1 MRYKLLQVAILC
13 NTVFSSAALAAPSQ
27 TVGLDKNFTHL
38 VEGGVHERYQY
49 ISWDVIEDAKPNFYI
64 LDVRSNSSFTVEG
77 NTTIHLYAPKSS
89 SAWNAASYLV
99 HTSGG
104 RIYLLGNVDIVSRHQ
119 EHAALGANAV
129 YAQESGRI
137 ELGAKG
143 TTTRIWS
150 IENKPDAISAKRGGT
165 VVFNSE
171 MNQVVGSMDFLDENL
186 GGRNSS
192 ISGIFSGEG
201 AYWFGDEQ
209 SWANAIIN
217 DIYEYHECAGK
228 DISEILNIP
237 NIPGFDLP
245 EFIIPE
251 ITDSFDLT
259 FKNGAQW
266 TYFGISD
273 SHNGSIGQISGNIKS
288 IPKRISAIRLED
300 GGIINLFDKNIKD
313 SWKALGLLDIFKE
326 LEVVKHDYVRIG
338 DLKGS
343 GGIFRLDLNSD
354 ERSESDVIYVE
365 GSTDPGMHYIE
376 PYNLD
381 ALRSISPENELIF
394 ALVSKDVKVTF
405 ADKQNLFGETL
416 FDYELEI
423 GSEDIDSTDELSHEE
438 ELQGKYEGWSDFNN
452 GTKWVIKNITFS
464 DSAAVRGMTGAGW
477 ASYGAAVEMDRRDRR
492 LTETSRN
499 QEDPNSGL
507 WIRATHGRAGA
518 TGQYRWDRDGFTLG
532 FDRKISEGNR
542 LGMWFSYSKGN
553 TELLDVDDGNGD
565 MERYELAL
573 YDTLT
578 FGSHYLD
585 FVGRFGRVS
594 SEFSTVNPKYTT
606 SGDYDQD
613 YLALSAEYGYTLKDV
628 NTGVFIEPQVQ
639 AQVAWLDSYDYSV
652 QRTMSTDV
660 DSATS
665 VIGRIGLRAGRAWSG
680 ETCAGEIYIRGDV
693 LHQLTDGQDVTFK
706 SKTDVL
712 HRDWGDFG
720 TWATFG
726 IGGFA
731 TWKNCLDFQFDV
743 EKTEGSEIDDTWLL
757 SGRMN
762 YRF

>member
-13 NTVFSSAALAAPSQ
+13 NTVFSSAALAAPPL
-27 TVGLDKNFTHL
+27 TVDLDKNFTHL
-38 VEGGVHERYQY
+38 VEGDVHERYQY
-49 ISWDVIEDAKPNFYI
+49 ISWDVIEDAKWNQSYI
-64 LDVRSNSSFTVEG
+64 LDVKDGASFTVEG
-77 NTTIHLYAPKSS
+77 NTKIHQYAPHSDEGDVG
-89 SAWNAASYLV
+89 SYAV

-104 RIYLLGNVDIVSRHQ
+104 KIYLLGNVDIVSRHK
-119 EHAALGANAV
+119 EHAKFGANAV
-129 YAQESGRI
+129 YAQNSGHV
-137 ELGAKG
+137 ELGSKG
-143 TTTRIWS
+143 TTTRVWS
-150 IENKPDAISAKRGGT
+150 IENKPDAISAKAGGT
-165 VVFNSE
+165 VVFQSE
-171 MNQVVGSMDFLDENL
+171 MNQVVGSMDFLDGNL

-209 SWANAIIN
+209 SWANAAVTIE
-217 DIYEYHECAGK
+217 DVPLLGSLTFEYKDWAGTSIK
-228 DISEILNIP
+228 FPIE
-237 NIPGFDLP
+237 FDFP
-245 EFIIPE
+245 K
-251 ITDSFDLT
+251 ITDTFELT
-259 FKNGAQW
+259 FRDGAQW
-266 TYFGISD
+266 TYFGIAD
-273 SHNGSIGQISGNIKS
+273 SYQRVVSGQDATLTS

-300 GGIINLFDKNIKD
+300 GGIINMFDENIQKNWED
-313 SWKALGLLDIFKE
+313 LGLLDIFKD
-326 LEVVKHDYVRIG
+326 LKYVKHDYVRIG

-354 ERSESDVIYVE
+354 KRSESDVIYVE

-394 ALVSKDVKVTF
+394 ALVAKDVEVTF

-423 GSEDIDSTDELSHEE
+423 GSEDIDSTYELSREE
-438 ELQGKYEGWSDFNN
+438 ELQGKYEQWSDFRN

-492 LTETSRN
+492 LSETSRN

-507 WIRATHGRAGA
+507 WIRATHGRAEA

-542 LGMWFSYSKGN
+542 LGLWFSYSKGN

-594 SEFSTVNPKYTT
+594 SEFSTVNPKYST

-652 QRTMSTDV
+652 QRTMSTEV
-660 DSATS
+660 DNATS

-693 LHQLTDGQDVTFK
+693 LHQLTDGQDVTYK

-731 TWKNCLDFQFDV
+731 TWRNCLDFQFDV

>member
-1 MRYKLLQVAILC
+1 
-13 NTVFSSAALAAPSQ
+13 
-27 TVGLDKNFTHL
+27 
-38 VEGGVHERYQY
+38 
-49 ISWDVIEDAKPNFYI
+49 
-64 LDVRSNSSFTVEG
+64 
-77 NTTIHLYAPKSS
+77 
-89 SAWNAASYLV
+89 
-99 HTSGG
+99 
-104 RIYLLGNVDIVSRHQ
+104 
-119 EHAALGANAV
+119 
-129 YAQESGRI
+129 
-137 ELGAKG
+137 
-143 TTTRIWS
+143 
-150 IENKPDAISAKRGGT
+150 
-165 VVFNSE
+165 
-171 MNQVVGSMDFLDENL
+171 MNQVVGSMDFLDLNL

-228 DISEILNIP
+228 DISEIF
-237 NIPGFDLP
+237 NIPGVDLP
-245 EFIIPE
+245 EFTIPE

-273 SHNGSIGQISGNIKS
+273 SHNGSIEQIPISGNVKS

-300 GGIINLFDKNIKD
+300 GGIINLVDKNIQK
-313 SWKALGLLDIFKE
+313 SWEDLGLLDIFEE
-326 LEVVKHDYVRIG
+326 LVKVKHDYVRIG

-394 ALVSKDVKVTF
+394 ALVAKDVEVTF

-423 GSEDIDSTDELSHEE
+423 GSEDIDSTSELSREE
-438 ELQGKYEGWSDFNN
+438 ELQGKYEQWSDFNN

-477 ASYGAAVEMDRRDRR
+477 ASYGAAVEMDRHDRR
-492 LTETSRN
+492 LSETSHN
-499 QEDPNSGL
+499 QEDPNNGL

-553 TELLDVDDGNGD
+553 TALLDVDDGNGD

-731 TWKNCLDFQFDV
+731 TWRNCLDFQFDV

>member
-1 MRYKLLQVAILC
+1 MRYKLLQVSILC
-13 NTVFSSAALAAPSQ
+13 NAVFSSAALAAPSQ

-38 VEGGVHERYQY
+38 VEGNVHERYQY

-89 SAWNAASYLV
+89 SAENAASYLV

-119 EHAALGANAV
+119 KHAALGANAV
-129 YAQESGRI
+129 YAQESGCI
-137 ELGAKG
+137 ELGEKG

-165 VVFNSE
+165 VVFHSE

-192 ISGIFSGEG
+192 ISGVFSGEG
-201 AYWFGDEQ
+201 SYWFGDEQ
-209 SWANAIIN
+209 SWANASVTVEIPFLGPKSFKYK
-217 DIYEYHECAGK
+217 DLAGTSMGES
-228 DISEILNIP
+228 D
-237 NIPGFDLP
+237 F
-245 EFIIPE
+245 PE
-251 ITDSFDLT
+251 ITDTFELT
-259 FKNGAQW
+259 FRDGAQW
-266 TYFGISD
+266 TYFGIADSYQRPVSD
-273 SHNGSIGQISGNIKS
+273 LNATLTS

-300 GGIINLFDKNIKD
+300 GGIINLFDDNIQK
-313 SWKALGLLDIFKE
+313 SWEDLGLCDIFEGIDK
-326 LEVVKHDYVRIG
+326 VKHDYVRIG

-394 ALVSKDVKVTF
+394 ALVAKDVEVTF

-542 LGMWFSYSKGN
+542 LGMWFSYNKGN

>member
-1 MRYKLLQVAILC
+1 MATVNAETLELNGDGCYTVHGHETYDELRANVPDATPSGDHKRIWANNSQLTITGKTEAIL
-13 NTVFSSAALAAPSQ
+13 TAPLGSNPSGGTMFFKSQ
-27 TVGLDKNFTHL
+27 GETGLIELKGDVHAVSQHQGENQL
-38 VEGGVHERYQY
+38 PEGGSNLFYAVDGGTIRLGSQGTKTYAAS
-49 ISWDVIEDAKPNFYI
+49 IAAKP
-64 LDVRSNSSFTVEG
+64 DV
-77 NTTIHLYAPKSS
+77 L
-89 SAWNAASYLV
+89 SAK
-99 HTSGG
+99 SGG
-104 RIYLLGNVDIVSRHQ
+104 KIYLDSTH
-119 EHAALGANAV
+119 
-129 YAQESGRI
+129 
-137 ELGAKG
+137 
-143 TTTRIWS
+143 
-150 IENKPDAISAKRGGT
+150 
-165 VVFNSE
+165 
-171 MNQVVGSMDFLDENL
+171 NQIIGSMDFLDP
-186 GGRNSS
+186 S
-192 ISGIFSGEG
+192 IGLKESLIKGTFSGEDSF
-201 AYWFGDEQ
+201 WFGDEQ
-209 SWANAIIN
+209 SWQNSN
-217 DIYEYHECAGK
+217 FK
-228 DISEILNIP
+228 
-237 NIPGFDLP
+237 FLP
-245 EFIIPE
+245 
-251 ITDSFDLT
+251 ITDTLDLT
-259 FKNGAQW
+259 FEKGAQW
-266 TYFGISD
+266 VYFGIAD
-273 SHNGSIGQISGNIKS
+273 SHKESIFTIES
-288 IPKRISAIRLED
+288 IEKRISAITLRD
-300 GGIINLFDKNIKD
+300 GGIINLFDENIKEY
-313 SWKALGLLDIFKE
+313 WKEVGLDKTFPD
-326 LEVVKHDYVRIG
+326 VMTVKHDYVVLG

-354 ERSESDVIYVE
+354 KRADSDVIYVE
-365 GSTDPGMHYIE
+365 GSTSPGVHYIE

-381 ALRSISPENELIF
+381 ELSSISPENELIF
-394 ALVSKDVKVTF
+394 AIVAKDARVTF
-405 ADKQNLFGETL
+405 ADKQNIYGETL
-416 FDYELEI
+416 FDYELQV
-423 GSEDIDSTDELSHEE
+423 GSEEFANPGEIEDAE
-438 ELQGKYEGWSDFNN
+438 ELQGKYGMDGFDEG
-452 GTKWVIKNITFS
+452 GTKWVITDLILS
-464 DSAAVRGMTGAGW
+464 DSTAVRGMTGAGW

-492 LTETSRN
+492 LSETSRN
-499 QEDPNSGL
+499 QEDPNNGL

-628 NTGVFIEPQVQ
+628 NTGVFVEPQVQ

-731 TWKNCLDFQFDV
+731 TWRNCLDFQFDV

>member
-1 MRYKLLQVAILC
+1 M
-13 NTVFSSAALAAPSQ
+13 
-27 TVGLDKNFTHL
+27 
-38 VEGGVHERYQY
+38 
-49 ISWDVIEDAKPNFYI
+49 
-64 LDVRSNSSFTVEG
+64 
-77 NTTIHLYAPKSS
+77 
-89 SAWNAASYLV
+89 
-99 HTSGG
+99 
-104 RIYLLGNVDIVSRHQ
+104 SRHQ

-165 VVFNSE
+165 VVFHSE

-237 NIPGFDLP
+237 NIPGVDLP

-354 ERSESDVIYVE
+354 KRSESDVIYVE

-394 ALVSKDVKVTF
+394 ALVAKDVKVTF

-423 GSEDIDSTDELSHEE
+423 GSEDIDSTDELLREE
-438 ELQGKYEGWSDFNN
+438 ELQGKYDELSDFNN

-492 LTETSRN
+492 LSETSRN

-542 LGMWFSYSKGN
+542 LGIWFSYSKGN

-680 ETCAGEIYIRGDV
+680 ETFAGEIYIRGDV

>member
-1 MRYKLLQVAILC
+1 MATVNAETLELNGDGCYTVHGHETYDELRANVPDATPWGDHKRIWANNSQLTITGKTEAIL
-13 NTVFSSAALAAPSQ
+13 TAPLGSNPSGGTMFFKSQ
-27 TVGLDKNFTHL
+27 GETGLIELKGDVYAVSQHQGENQL
-38 VEGGVHERYQY
+38 PEGGANLFYAVDGGTIRLGSQGTKTYAAS
-49 ISWDVIEDAKPNFYI
+49 IAAKP
-64 LDVRSNSSFTVEG
+64 DV
-77 NTTIHLYAPKSS
+77 L
-89 SAWNAASYLV
+89 SAK
-99 HTSGG
+99 SGG
-104 RIYLLGNVDIVSRHQ
+104 KIYLDSTH
-119 EHAALGANAV
+119 
-129 YAQESGRI
+129 
-137 ELGAKG
+137 
-143 TTTRIWS
+143 
-150 IENKPDAISAKRGGT
+150 
-165 VVFNSE
+165 
-171 MNQVVGSMDFLDENL
+171 NQIIGSMDFVDLSF
-186 GGRNSS
+186 GRQGSL
-192 ISGIFSGEG
+192 IKGVFSGEDSF
-201 AYWFGDEQ
+201 WFGDEQ
-209 SWANAIIN
+209 SIQNSN
-217 DIYEYHECAGK
+217 FK
-228 DISEILNIP
+228 DVFV
-237 NIPGFDLP
+237 GV
-245 EFIIPE
+245 
-251 ITDSFDLT
+251 TDSLDLT
-259 FKNGAQW
+259 FENGAQW
-266 TYFGISD
+266 VYFGIAD
-273 SHNGSIGQISGNIKS
+273 RHSIFTS
-288 IPKRISAIRLED
+288 IPKRVSEITLRN
-300 GGIINLFDKNIKD
+300 GGIINLFDENIQEYWQD
-313 SWKALGLLDIFKE
+313 IGLDKTFP
-326 LEVVKHDYVRIG
+326 EVMDVKHDYVVIG
-338 DLKGS
+338 NLKGS

-354 ERSESDVIYVE
+354 SRTDSDVIYVE
-365 GSTDPGMHYIE
+365 GSTSPGVHYIE

-381 ALRSISPENELIF
+381 ELNSISPENELIF
-394 ALVSKDVKVTF
+394 AIVAKDAKVTF
-405 ADKQNLFGETL
+405 ADKQNIYGETL
-416 FDYELEI
+416 FDYELQVASEEFANPGEI
-423 GSEDIDSTDELSHEE
+423 EDAE
-438 ELQGKYEGWSDFNN
+438 ELQGKYGMDGFDEG
-452 GTKWVIKNITFS
+452 GTKWVITDLILS
-464 DSAAVRGMTGAGW
+464 DSTAVRGMTGAGW
-477 ASYGAAVEMDRRDRR
+477 ASYGAAVEMDRHDRR
-492 LTETSRN
+492 LSETSRN
-499 QEDPNSGL
+499 QEDPNNGL

-518 TGQYRWDRDGFTLG
+518 AGQYRWDRDGFTLG

-594 SEFSTVNPKYTT
+594 SEFSTVNPKYST

-731 TWKNCLDFQFDV
+731 TWRNCLDFQFDV

>member
-1 MRYKLLQVAILC
+1 MEDMKPSERPVKMLMPPPFEVNHSCKLKCVYFAIASVFALATVNAETLELNGDGCYTVHGHETYDELRANVPDATPWGDHKRIWANNSQLTITGKTEAIL
-13 NTVFSSAALAAPSQ
+13 TAPLGSNPSGGTMFFKSQ
-27 TVGLDKNFTHL
+27 GETGLIELKGDVYAVSQHQGENQL
-38 VEGGVHERYQY
+38 PEGGSNLFYAVDGGTIRLGSQGTKTYAAS
-49 ISWDVIEDAKPNFYI
+49 IAAKP
-64 LDVRSNSSFTVEG
+64 DV
-77 NTTIHLYAPKSS
+77 L
-89 SAWNAASYLV
+89 SAK
-99 HTSGG
+99 SGG
-104 RIYLLGNVDIVSRHQ
+104 KIYLDSTH
-119 EHAALGANAV
+119 
-129 YAQESGRI
+129 
-137 ELGAKG
+137 
-143 TTTRIWS
+143 
-150 IENKPDAISAKRGGT
+150 
-165 VVFNSE
+165 
-171 MNQVVGSMDFLDENL
+171 NQIIGSMDFVDLSF
-186 GGRNSS
+186 GRQGSL
-192 ISGIFSGEG
+192 IKGVFSGEDSF
-201 AYWFGDEQ
+201 WFGDEQ
-209 SWANAIIN
+209 SIQNSN
-217 DIYEYHECAGK
+217 FK
-228 DISEILNIP
+228 DVFV
-237 NIPGFDLP
+237 GV
-245 EFIIPE
+245 
-251 ITDSFDLT
+251 TDSLDLT
-259 FKNGAQW
+259 FENGAQW
-266 TYFGISD
+266 VYFGIAD
-273 SHNGSIGQISGNIKS
+273 RHSIFTS
-288 IPKRISAIRLED
+288 IPKRVSEITLRN
-300 GGIINLFDKNIKD
+300 GGIINLFDENIQEYWQD
-313 SWKALGLLDIFKE
+313 IGLDKTFP
-326 LEVVKHDYVRIG
+326 EVMDVKHDYVVIG
-338 DLKGS
+338 NLKGS

-354 ERSESDVIYVE
+354 SRTDSDVIYVE
-365 GSTDPGMHYIE
+365 GSTSPGVHHIE
-376 PYNLD
+376 PYNLGE
-381 ALRSISPENELIF
+381 LNSISPENELIF
-394 ALVSKDVKVTF
+394 AIVAKDAKVTF
-405 ADKQNLFGETL
+405 ADKQNIYGETL
-416 FDYELEI
+416 FDYELQVASEEFANPGEI
-423 GSEDIDSTDELSHEE
+423 EDAE
-438 ELQGKYEGWSDFNN
+438 ELQGKYGMDGFDEG
-452 GTKWVIKNITFS
+452 GTKWVITDLILS
-464 DSAAVRGMTGAGW
+464 DSTAVRGMTGAGW
-477 ASYGAAVEMDRRDRR
+477 ASYGAAVEMDRHDRR
-492 LTETSRN
+492 LSETSRN
-499 QEDPNSGL
+499 QEDPNNGL

-518 TGQYRWDRDGFTLG
+518 AGQYRWDRDGFTLG
-532 FDRKISEGNR
+532 VDRKISEGNR

-594 SEFSTVNPKYTT
+594 SEFSTVNPKYST

-693 LHQLTDGQDVTFK
+693 LHQLTDGQDVMFK

-731 TWKNCLDFQFDV
+731 TWRNCLDFQFDV

>member
-1 MRYKLLQVAILC
+1 
-13 NTVFSSAALAAPSQ
+13 
-27 TVGLDKNFTHL
+27 
-38 VEGGVHERYQY
+38 
-49 ISWDVIEDAKPNFYI
+49 
-64 LDVRSNSSFTVEG
+64 
-77 NTTIHLYAPKSS
+77 
-89 SAWNAASYLV
+89 
-99 HTSGG
+99 
-104 RIYLLGNVDIVSRHQ
+104 
-119 EHAALGANAV
+119 
-129 YAQESGRI
+129 
-137 ELGAKG
+137 
-143 TTTRIWS
+143 
-150 IENKPDAISAKRGGT
+150 
-165 VVFNSE
+165 
-171 MNQVVGSMDFLDENL
+171 MDLNL

-228 DISEILNIP
+228 DISEIF
-237 NIPGFDLP
+237 NIPGVDLP
-245 EFIIPE
+245 EFTIPE

-273 SHNGSIGQISGNIKS
+273 SHNGSIEQIPISGNVKS

-300 GGIINLFDKNIKD
+300 GGIINLFDENIKD
-313 SWKALGLLDIFKE
+313 NWKALGLLDIFKE
-326 LEVVKHDYVRIG
+326 LGYVTHDYVRIG

-354 ERSESDVIYVE
+354 KRSESDVIYVE

-394 ALVSKDVKVTF
+394 ALVAKDVEVTF

-423 GSEDIDSTDELSHEE
+423 GSEDIDSTSELSREE
-438 ELQGKYEGWSDFNN
+438 ELQGKYEQWSDFNN

-477 ASYGAAVEMDRRDRR
+477 ASYGAAVEMDRHDRR
-492 LTETSRN
+492 LSETSHN
-499 QEDPNSGL
+499 QEDPNNGL

-553 TELLDVDDGNGD
+553 TALLDVDDGNGD

-731 TWKNCLDFQFDV
+731 TWRNCLDFQFDV

>member
-1 MRYKLLQVAILC
+1 MATVNAETLELNGDGCYTVHGHETYDELRANVPDATPSGDHKRIWANNSQLTITGKTEAIL
-13 NTVFSSAALAAPSQ
+13 TAPLGSNPSGGTMFFKSQ
-27 TVGLDKNFTHL
+27 GETGLIELKGDVHAVSQHQGENQL
-38 VEGGVHERYQY
+38 PEGGSNLFYAVDGGTIRLGSQGTKTYAAS
-49 ISWDVIEDAKPNFYI
+49 IAAKP
-64 LDVRSNSSFTVEG
+64 DV
-77 NTTIHLYAPKSS
+77 L
-89 SAWNAASYLV
+89 SAK
-99 HTSGG
+99 SGG
-104 RIYLLGNVDIVSRHQ
+104 KIYLDSTH
-119 EHAALGANAV
+119 
-129 YAQESGRI
+129 
-137 ELGAKG
+137 
-143 TTTRIWS
+143 
-150 IENKPDAISAKRGGT
+150 
-165 VVFNSE
+165 
-171 MNQVVGSMDFLDENL
+171 NQIIGSMDFLD
-186 GGRNSS
+186 SS
-192 ISGIFSGEG
+192 IGLKESLIKGTFSGEDSF
-201 AYWFGDEQ
+201 WFGDEQ
-209 SWANAIIN
+209 SWQNSN
-217 DIYEYHECAGK
+217 FK
-228 DISEILNIP
+228 
-237 NIPGFDLP
+237 FLP
-245 EFIIPE
+245 
-251 ITDSFDLT
+251 ITDTLDLT
-259 FKNGAQW
+259 FEKGAQW
-266 TYFGISD
+266 VYFGIAD
-273 SHNGSIGQISGNIKS
+273 SHKESIFTIES
-288 IPKRISAIRLED
+288 IEKRISAITLRD
-300 GGIINLFDKNIKD
+300 GGIINLFDENIKEY
-313 SWKALGLLDIFKE
+313 WKEIGLDKTFPD
-326 LEVVKHDYVRIG
+326 VMTVKHDYVVLG

-354 ERSESDVIYVE
+354 KRADSDVIYVE
-365 GSTDPGMHYIE
+365 GSTSPGVHYIE

-381 ALRSISPENELIF
+381 ELSSISPENELIF
-394 ALVSKDVKVTF
+394 AIVAKDARVTF
-405 ADKQNLFGETL
+405 ADKQNIYGETL
-416 FDYELEI
+416 FDYELQVASEEFANPGEI
-423 GSEDIDSTDELSHEE
+423 EDAE
-438 ELQGKYEGWSDFNN
+438 ELQGKYGMDGFDEG
-452 GTKWVIKNITFS
+452 GTKWVITDLILS
-464 DSAAVRGMTGAGW
+464 DSTAVRGMTGAGW
-477 ASYGAAVEMDRRDRR
+477 ASYGAAVEMDRHDRR
-492 LTETSRN
+492 LSETSRN
-499 QEDPNSGL
+499 QEDPNNGL

-628 NTGVFIEPQVQ
+628 STGVFIEPQVQ

-731 TWKNCLDFQFDV
+731 TWRNCLDFQFDV

>member
-1 MRYKLLQVAILC
+1 MAYCVTPYAVRLRLLPPPL
-13 NTVFSSAALAAPSQ
+13 TVD
-27 TVGLDKNFTHL
+27 LDENFTHL
-38 VEGGVHERYQY
+38 VEGDVHERYQY
-49 ISWDVIEDAKPNFYI
+49 ISWDVIEDAKWNENYI
-64 LDVRSNSSFTVEG
+64 LDVKDGASFTVEG
-77 NTTIHLYAPKSS
+77 NTKIHQYAPHSDGEDDG
-89 SAWNAASYLV
+89 SYAV

-104 RIYLLGNVDIVSRHQ
+104 EIYLLGNVDIVSRHQ
-119 EHAALGANAV
+119 EHAEFGANAV
-129 YAQESGRI
+129 YAKNSGRV
-137 ELGAKG
+137 ELGSKG
-143 TTTRIWS
+143 TTTRVWS
-150 IENKPDAISAKRGGT
+150 IENKPDAISAKAGGT
-165 VVFNSE
+165 VVFQSE
-171 MNQVVGSMDFLDENL
+171 MNQVVGSMDFLDGNL

-237 NIPGFDLP
+237 NIPGVDLP

-394 ALVSKDVKVTF
+394 ALVAKDVKVTF

>member
-1 MRYKLLQVAILC
+1 MEDMKPSERPVKMLMPPPFEVNHSCKLKCVYFAIASVFALATVNAETLELNGDGCYTVHGHETYDELRANVPDATPWGDHKRIWANNSQLTITGKTEAIL
-13 NTVFSSAALAAPSQ
+13 TAPLGSNPSGGTMFFKSQ
-27 TVGLDKNFTHL
+27 GETGLIELKGDVYAVSQHQGENQL
-38 VEGGVHERYQY
+38 PEGGSNLFYAVDGGTIRLGSQGTKTYAAS
-49 ISWDVIEDAKPNFYI
+49 IAAKP
-64 LDVRSNSSFTVEG
+64 DV
-77 NTTIHLYAPKSS
+77 L
-89 SAWNAASYLV
+89 SAK
-99 HTSGG
+99 SGG
-104 RIYLLGNVDIVSRHQ
+104 KIYLDSTH
-119 EHAALGANAV
+119 
-129 YAQESGRI
+129 
-137 ELGAKG
+137 
-143 TTTRIWS
+143 
-150 IENKPDAISAKRGGT
+150 
-165 VVFNSE
+165 
-171 MNQVVGSMDFLDENL
+171 NQIIGSMDFVDLSF
-186 GGRNSS
+186 GRQGSL
-192 ISGIFSGEG
+192 IKGVFSGEDSF
-201 AYWFGDEQ
+201 WFGDEQ
-209 SWANAIIN
+209 SIQNSN
-217 DIYEYHECAGK
+217 FK
-228 DISEILNIP
+228 DVFV
-237 NIPGFDLP
+237 GV
-245 EFIIPE
+245 
-251 ITDSFDLT
+251 TDSLDLT
-259 FKNGAQW
+259 FENGAQW
-266 TYFGISD
+266 VYFGIAD
-273 SHNGSIGQISGNIKS
+273 RHSIFTS
-288 IPKRISAIRLED
+288 IPKRVSEITLRN
-300 GGIINLFDKNIKD
+300 GGIINLFDENIQEYWQD
-313 SWKALGLLDIFKE
+313 IGLDKTFP
-326 LEVVKHDYVRIG
+326 EVMDVKHDYVVIG
-338 DLKGS
+338 NLKGS

-354 ERSESDVIYVE
+354 SRTDSDVIYVE
-365 GSTDPGMHYIE
+365 GSTSPGVHHIE

-381 ALRSISPENELIF
+381 ELNSISPENELIF
-394 ALVSKDVKVTF
+394 AIVAKDAKVTF
-405 ADKQNLFGETL
+405 ADKQNIYGETL
-416 FDYELEI
+416 FDYELQVASEEFANPGEI
-423 GSEDIDSTDELSHEE
+423 EDAE
-438 ELQGKYEGWSDFNN
+438 ELQGKYGMDGFDEG
-452 GTKWVIKNITFS
+452 GTKWVITDLILS
-464 DSAAVRGMTGAGW
+464 DSTAVRGMTGAGW
-477 ASYGAAVEMDRRDRR
+477 ASYGAAVEMDRHDRR
-492 LTETSRN
+492 LSETSRN
-499 QEDPNSGL
+499 QEDPNNGL

-518 TGQYRWDRDGFTLG
+518 AGQYRWDRDGFTLG
-532 FDRKISEGNR
+532 VDRKISEGNR

-594 SEFSTVNPKYTT
+594 SEFSTVNPKYST

-693 LHQLTDGQDVTFK
+693 LHQLTDGQDVMFK

-731 TWKNCLDFQFDV
+731 TWRNCLDFQFDV